1 MKTLFLLLIITM
13 CSPAYAN
20 MPSLKPCPDKPN
32 CVSSKADDEHAI
44 APFKLK
50 QNQPVD
56 QQRLLEV
63 LNQLDNNIA
72 VIHDENHIHAEI
84 TSRVFGFVDDLDLII
99 NIEQQIIHARSASR
113 TGYYDFGVNRRRVER
128 LRSLLKQHGIIL

>member
-1 MKTLFLLLIITM
+1 MKILFLLLIITM

-72 VIHDENHIHAEI
+72 VLHDENHIHAEI

-99 NIEQQIIHARSASR
+99 NIEQQIIHVRSASR
-113 TGYYDFGVNRRRVER
+113 TGYYDFGVNRRRVEK

>member
-72 VIHDENHIHAEI
+72 VLHDENHIHAEI

-99 NIEQQIIHARSASR
+99 NIEQQIIHVRSASR
-113 TGYYDFGVNRRRVER
+113 TGYYDFGVNRRRVEK

>member
-1 MKTLFLLLIITM
+1 
-13 CSPAYAN
+13 

-99 NIEQQIIHARSASR
+99 NIEQQIIHVRSASR

>member
-99 NIEQQIIHARSASR
+99 NIEQQIIHVRSASR
-113 TGYYDFGVNRRRVER
+113 TGYY
-128 LRSLLKQHGIIL
+128 LSLIHI

>member
-72 VIHDENHIHAEI
+72 VIHDENHIQAEI

-99 NIEQQIIHARSASR
+99 NIEQQIIHVRSASR

>member
-1 MKTLFLLLIITM
+1 M

-99 NIEQQIIHARSASR
+99 NIEQQIIHVRSASR